1 MPLKHTKA
9 HLYTRFPKTL
19 SDVFKAE
26 TTTTT
31 KGDYPPRAA
40 IIYFEVW
47 REKRKKEKKKK
58 SYIRSNIYTVKFT
71 VNYGSL
77 KATTP
82 LS

>member
-26 TTTTT
+26 TTTT

-47 REKRKKEKKKK
+47 RERKEKKKK
-58 SYIRSNIYTVKFT
+58 RKKAIYAAI
-71 VNYGSL
+71 SIQ
-77 KATTP
+77 
-82 LS
+82 